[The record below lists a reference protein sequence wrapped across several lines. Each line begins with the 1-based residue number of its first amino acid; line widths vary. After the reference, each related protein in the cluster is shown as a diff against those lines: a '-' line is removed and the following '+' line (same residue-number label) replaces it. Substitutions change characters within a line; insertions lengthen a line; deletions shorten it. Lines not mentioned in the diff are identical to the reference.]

1 MIGGLTLGTGALIV
15 GYSITSNTLWRQ
27 GLYMVAIGSLL
38 GLLMSRQPRAN
49 RVDIIL
55 EENGLRR
62 VKGKDLQKTIGKAK
76 IRDISK
82 WGDIL
87 GFELKS
93 GAIKGHDYIWVDK
106 YGGPSV
112 LTASHQKP
120 WLLYK
125 DLAQKGPSYNLS
137 RADLYQIV
145 HWQKRIKKKYTE

>member
-1 MIGGLTLGTGALIV
+1 MGIGVIIT
-15 GYSITSNTLWRQ
+15 GYSILPDILWKKA
-27 GLYMVAIGSLL
+27 LYMVAMGGIL
-38 GLLMSRQPRAN
+38 GLLMSGRRGESRGAN

-87 GFELKS
+87 GFDLKS
-93 GAIKGHDYIWVDK
+93 GAVKGHDYIWVDR
-106 YGGPSV
+106 YGGPIV
-112 LTASHQKP
+112 LTSSHQKP

-125 DLAQKGPSYNLS
+125 DLAQKGDYNFS
-137 RADLYQIV
+137 RGDLYQIV

>member
-1 MIGGLTLGTGALIV
+1 MLTDVLGAAFLITGWTILPRGFYTKA
-15 GYSITSNTLWRQ
+15 
-27 GLYMVAIGSLL
+27 LYMVAIGSLM
-38 GLLMSRQPRAN
+38 GILMNRTATRN

-55 EENGLRR
+55 EENNLRR
-62 VKGKDLQKTIGKAK
+62 VKGKDLQKTISKAK

-87 GFELKS
+87 GFDLKS
-93 GAIKGHDYIWVDK
+93 GAIKGHDYIWVDR

-125 DLAQKGPSYNLS
+125 DLAQKGNYGFS

-145 HWQKRIKKKYTE
+145 HWQKRIKKKHTE